1 MQNRYVGD
9 VGDFAKHGLLRFLSG
24 MTDPDDG
31 KQLRVGLLWY
41 MHHDE
46 GHNLHGSHTGYL
58 KPSPQN
64 RDDYGACDT
73 VLWDRLAHLLSQ
85 GDRCVH
91 CAEEAGLLPEDTLFY
106 DAQLHYLPKMS
117 GEVRRSIRDH
127 WFQTGLKATDGAD
140 LVCCDPDNGIAADK
154 SMYRKN
160 GPKFAYMTDLQ
171 ALWERGQSLVVY
183 QQMGMNQK
191 GPQMVKEKSGLLRS
205 GLENAEPIPLWFN
218 KGSARVFFV
227 IPQPQHKELI
237 EERIGRFLQR
247 WGQHFRRMG

>member
-24 MTDPDDG
+24 MTDEAEPEP
-31 KQLRVGLLWY
+31 KLRVGLLWY

-64 RDDYGACDT
+64 RDDYGVCDAD
-73 VLWDRLAHLLSQ
+73 LWDRLAHLLSQ

-91 CAEEAGLLPEDTLFY
+91 CAEEAGLLPEDALFY

-117 GEVRRSIRDH
+117 GEVRRTIRDH

-140 LVCCDPDNGIAADK
+140 LVCCDPDNGIATDK
-154 SMYRKN
+154 NMHRKN

-183 QQMGMNQK
+183 QQMVMNKK
-191 GPQMVKEKSGLLRS
+191 GPQMVKEKSNLLRS
-205 GLENAEPIPLWFN
+205 GLGAEPTPLWFN
-218 KGSARVFFV
+218 KGTARVFFV
-227 IPQPQHKELI
+227 IPQPKDERLI
-237 EERIGRFLQR
+237 EERIDRFLR
-247 WGQHFRRMG
+247 KWGQHFRRMG

>member
-24 MTDPDDG
+24 RTDPDEG
-31 KQLRVGLLWY
+31 KQLQVGLLWY

-46 GHNLHGSHTGYL
+46 GHNLHGRHTGYL

-64 RDDYGACDT
+64 RDEYGACDAD
-73 VLWDRLAHLLSQ
+73 LWDRLAHLLSQ

-91 CAEEAGLLPEDTLFY
+91 CAEESGLLPENTLFY

-117 GEVRRSIRDH
+117 GEVRRAIRDH
-127 WFQTGLKATDGAD
+127 WFQTGIKAIEGAD
-140 LVCCDPDNGIAADK
+140 LVCCDPDNGIGDPTK
-154 SMYRKN
+154 MHRKN

-183 QQMGMNQK
+183 QQMVMDKK
-191 GPQMVKEKSGLLRS
+191 GPQMVKEKSSLLRS
-205 GLENAEPIPLWFN
+205 GLGAEPIPLWFN

-227 IPQPQHKELI
+227 VPQPHHKELI
-237 EERIGRFLQR
+237 EERIGRFLR
-247 WGQHFRRMG
+247 KWGQHFRRMG

>member
-58 KPSPQN
+58 KPSPEN
-64 RDDYGACDT
+64 RDEYGTCDPK
-73 VLWDRLAHLLSQ
+73 LWNTLAHLLSQ
-85 GDRCVH
+85 GNRCVH
-91 CAEEAGLLPEDTLFY
+91 CAEEAGLLPGDTLFY
-106 DAQLHYLPKMS
+106 DAQLHYLPKML
-117 GEVRRSIRDH
+117 GEVRRTIRNH
-127 WFQTGLKATDGAD
+127 WFQTGLKATEGAD

-154 SMYRKN
+154 IMYQKK

-183 QQMGMNQK
+183 QQMVMNQK

-205 GLENAEPIPLWFN
+205 GLGAEPIPLWFN

-237 EERIGRFLQR
+237 EERIDRFLQG

>member
-31 KQLRVGLLWY
+31 KQLQVGLLWY

-58 KPSPQN
+58 KPSPEN
-64 RDDYGACDT
+64 RDEYGTCDPK
-73 VLWDRLAHLLSQ
+73 LWNTLAHLLSQ
-85 GDRCVH
+85 GNRCVH
-91 CAEEAGLLPEDTLFY
+91 CAEEAGLLPGDTLFY

-117 GEVRRSIRDH
+117 GEVRRTIRNH
-127 WFQTGLKATDGAD
+127 WFQTGLKATEGAD
-140 LVCCDPDNGIAADK
+140 LVCCDPDNGIAPDK
-154 SMYRKN
+154 NMYRKN

-183 QQMGMNQK
+183 QQMVMNQK

-205 GLENAEPIPLWFN
+205 GLKNAEPIPLWFN

-227 IPQPQHKELI
+227 VPQPKHKELI
-237 EERIGRFLQR
+237 EERIDRFLQG
-247 WGQHFRRMG
+247 WGQHFRNMG